1 MIKKYC
7 ITIEINANKDENVAN
22 IRILVIISCSD
33 NEPLARI
40 SLTSVAG
47 ALRSLDATNL
57 KSSDIETGLVLTCLC
72 STIFFTLAR
81 NKKEFITAGKR
92 AITPIISEFPAIDKP
107 AYIDP
112 NNNVPESPRKIL
124 LGYL

>member
-1 MIKKYC
+1 M
-7 ITIEINANKDENVAN
+7 NAKTDENVPS
-22 IRILVIISCSD
+22 IKIFVIISCSD
-33 NEPLARI
+33 IGPLARI

-47 ALRSLDATNL
+47 ALGSLDATNL

-72 STIFFTLAR
+72 STIFFTLER
-81 NKKEFITAGKR
+81 NKNEFITAGKR
-92 AITPIISEFPAIDKP
+92 AITPIISELPAMDKP

-124 LGYL
+124 LGYLWY

>member
-1 MIKKYC
+1 MA
-7 ITIEINANKDENVAN
+7 IEIKANIDENVAN
-22 IRILVIISCSD
+22 IKILVIISRSV
-33 NEPLARI
+33 NGPLARI

-47 ALRSLDATNL
+47 ALLSLDAFNR
-57 KSSDIETGLVLTCLC
+57 KSLHMVTGLVLISLC
-72 STIFFTLAR
+72 STIFFTLER

-92 AITPIISEFPAIDKP
+92 AITPIISEFPAINKL

-124 LGYL
+124 LGNL

>member
-1 MIKKYC
+1 MKKYC
-7 ITIEINANKDENVAN
+7 IAIEINANTDENVAN
-22 IRILVIISCSD
+22 IRILVIISFSD
-33 NEPLARI
+33 NGPLARI

-72 STIFFTLAR
+72 STIFFTLDR
-81 NKKEFITAGKR
+81 NKNEFITAGKS
-92 AITPIISEFPAIDKP
+92 AMTPIISEFPATDMA

-112 NNNVPESPRKIL
+112 NNSVPESPRNIL
-124 LGYL
+124 LGNL

>member
-1 MIKKYC
+1 M
-7 ITIEINANKDENVAN
+7 TIEINANTEENVAN
-22 IRILVIISCSD
+22 IRILVIISFSD
-33 NEPLARI
+33 NGPLARI

-47 ALRSLDATNL
+47 ALCSLDATNL
-57 KSSDIETGLVLTCLC
+57 KSSDIETGLLLTCLC

-81 NKKEFITAGKR
+81 NRKEFITAGRR

-107 AYIDP
+107 AYIEP
-112 NNNVPESPRKIL
+112 NNSVPESPRKIL

>member
-1 MIKKYC
+1 MKKYC
-7 ITIEINANKDENVAN
+7 ITIEINANTDENVAN
-22 IRILVIISCSD
+22 IRILVIISFSD
-33 NEPLARI
+33 NGPLARI

-47 ALRSLDATNL
+47 ALGSLDATNL

-72 STIFFTLAR
+72 STIFFTLDR

-92 AITPIISEFPAIDKP
+92 AITPIISEFPTIDKP

-112 NNNVPESPRKIL
+112 NNKVPESPRKIL